1 MEASGH
7 IMFRSIAAIACLT
20 LVPLLLAQRSR
31 EAWSGPFPWT
41 LEYCALRGKA
51 DIAKMLLALG
61 TDPNKPDATGVTP
74 LHLAAMKDHADVVE
88 VLLDHGAKVNA
99 RDDSGQAPLHEAALG
114 GSANAARILLA
125 RGAEIDAK
133 DREFGATPLYYAA
146 SWGRLAVV
154 RLLVQKGADVN
165 AKNAKGIG
173 ILRAAEQNGQVEAAA
188 LLRKSGAT
196 E

>member
-1 MEASGH
+1 
-7 IMFRSIAAIACLT
+7 MFRYVAVIACLT
-20 LVPLLLAQRSR
+20 LAPLLSAQKST
-31 EAWSGPFPWT
+31 EARNDPFPWT

-51 DIAKMLLALG
+51 DVAKMLLALG
-61 TDPNKPDATGVTP
+61 ADPNKPGSAGVTP

-88 VLLDHGAKVNA
+88 VLLAHGAKVNV
-99 RDDSGQAPLHEAALG
+99 RDDSGQTPLHEAALG
-114 GSANAARILLA
+114 GGANAARILLA
-125 RGAEIDAK
+125 HGAEIDAK